1 MECHWPK
8 PQLGF
13 REIREEEEEE
23 GEERGVRKGGT
34 YR

>member
-13 REIREEEEEE
+13 REIREEE